1 MSDDDK
7 RLPARVEPARLPTA
21 PQSRSLIGWV
31 GSAFNAIL
39 NTKTFQK
46 KTEEADAYRQYLEES
61 ARIPKAMLERD
72 REVDN
77 YLYSRD
83 AIIES
88 DRQERQRE
96 LDKRWAE
103 RKIEAEDDIHKVRMA
118 RLERKSEEAQAQ
130 RELERS
136 RWGLDAFKISL
147 PYRRERIAHIS
158 QQGTAEAAG
167 DMIATLRELS
177 GDDEEKEKPAV
188 PHAPTLE
195 DELAYIEKLIDE
207 WQDAATPEQMHLFY
221 KKRAQLKG
229 RIEEE
234 KNRSI

>member
-7 RLPARVEPARLPTA
+7 RLPKRVEPARLPTA

-61 ARIPKAMLERD
+61 ARIPKALLERD
-72 REVDN
+72 REVDT

-83 AIIES
+83 AIIEN
-88 DRQERQRE
+88 DRRERQRE
-96 LDKRWAE
+96 LDKKSAE
-103 RKIEAEDDIHKVRMA
+103 RKIEAEDDAHKIRMA
-118 RLERKSEEAQAQ
+118 RLKRKSEEAQAQ

-136 RWGLDAFKISL
+136 QWGLDAFKISL
-147 PYRRERIAHIS
+147 PYRRERIAHMS

-167 DMIATLRELS
+167 DMIATFEALS
-177 GDDEEKEKPAV
+177 GDDEKKEKPAV
-188 PHAPTLE
+188 SHAPTLD

-207 WQDAATPEQMHLFY
+207 SQSATPEQMHHLY
-221 KKRAQLKG
+221 AKRAQLKG

-234 KNRSI
+234 KNRSS